1 MTWSFAT
8 LAIPLAFILLAALL
22 CWQIIGTKG
31 SWRAKLAAIVFVP
44 MFGLAV
50 WASMPSYFGWPT
62 SEGLPDKGL
71 FVWADVREPDQRTGD
86 KGVIYVWLVPMDD
99 APDGKNPLG
108 YAKPKGAPRA
118 YVLPY
123 SRRTHE
129 MMERAKRSTA
139 AGRQVVIE
147 PTENG
152 SEGDGEPGDAAG
164 SGEPGSEQGQ
174 HGPQGPGRP
183 GTGTQGDDI
192 GVRAYE
198 LPPPALPPKN
208 P

>member
-1 MTWSFAT
+1 MSWSFAT
-8 LAIPLAFILLAALL
+8 LAIPLAFILLAALM

-31 SWRAKLAAIVFVP
+31 SWRAKLAAIILVP
-44 MFGLAV
+44 AFGLAV

-62 SEGLPDKGL
+62 TAGLPDKGL

-118 YVLPY
+118 YRLPY
-123 SRRTHE
+123 SRRSHE
-129 MMERAKRSTA
+129 MLERAKRSTA
-139 AGRQVVIE
+139 SGHQVVIE

-152 SEGDGEPGDAAG
+152 EEGEEGEGSDGDSA
-164 SGEPGSEQGQ
+164 GSEQGS
-174 HGPQGPGRP
+174 GRP

-192 GVRAYE
+192 GIRAYE
-198 LPPPALPPKN
+198 LPPPSMPPKN